1 MPARGG
7 GGAGTGG
14 SPGWAE
20 GKGAVLI
27 VVCAGGGSAAGRS
40 DRLSEKLRPPG
51 SRSGSRCS
59 RKEGGARKEPEGGCP
74 PVHVPKASAGG
85 GCRYC
90 CRVAPPF
97 GRGGACGVVAA
108 AGGECMPCTG
118 GTRPGGSEW
127 GVAQDSASFVA
138 RRKWVE
144 GRPGGGRLAAGEGG
158 WKGGRLAAE
167 AGIARPAG
175 REAPRGKPT
184 LGPVS

>member
-1 MPARGG
+1 
-7 GGAGTGG
+7 
-14 SPGWAE
+14 
-20 GKGAVLI
+20 
-27 VVCAGGGSAAGRS
+27 
-40 DRLSEKLRPPG
+40 
-51 SRSGSRCS
+51 
-59 RKEGGARKEPEGGCP
+59 
-74 PVHVPKASAGG
+74 
-85 GCRYC
+85 
-90 CRVAPPF
+90 
-97 GRGGACGVVAA
+97 VVAA